1 MYPLLKVIGL
11 MSGTSTDGLDI
22 SYVEIYNSNDKF
34 HINPIFFKS
43 NPYPKELKEEIL
55 KNVDLSQA
63 KLNEIS
69 DFNFKLGNYFAD
81 KVLDFIKEFDIKE
94 IDLIGSHGHTFYHSI
109 KDGKA
114 ISTLQL
120 GEPSV
125 IAQKTGITTVADFRT
140 ADIAVNGE
148 GAPLVPFF
156 DRCFFHEKNIV
167 LQNIGGISNSGYIL
181 ENGDIL
187 AFDNG
192 AGNMI
197 IDSAMKIITNGAK
210 DYDNNGEIASK
221 GKVNNKFLEILL
233 DNSYFDLKP
242 PKSTGR
248 ELFGEHYSKEMFT
261 KAKELNINDEDIIST
276 LTYFVGKTISDSYN
290 SFLPKTPE
298 KVIISGGG
306 AKNESIK
313 KYLKELLPNSKILT
327 TDDYGL
333 NAEAKESIAF
343 ALFAYCTVFGIPNNV
358 KSATGADKEIVMG
371 KICPSTNYKRI
382 ILLDSQYTNIQ
393 DKSSL
398 TLTESRNILSQ
409 ELDNLSPLKIVELMN
424 QNDYQVVES
433 IDRAKESISKV
444 MQNTID
450 VFLNGGRL
458 FYIGAG
464 TSGRLGVLDAS
475 ECPPTFKSP
484 HEKVQGII
492 AGGQIALTTAVEGAE
507 DSAEQGIKDV
517 QERNISDKDII
528 VGISANG
535 RAKYVLEALR
545 ESKKRG
551 AKTALITCN
560 YFDKPEFIDEI
571 IVISVGAEVL
581 SGSTRLKA
589 GTATKMV
596 LNMITTGSFAKTG
609 KVYGNYMVDLNVS
622 NIKLKARAINI
633 IKSLTN
639 ADNNK
644 AEDYLNK
651 ANGSVKTAILM
662 ILKNINDFEI
672 AKKLLD
678 ENNGFIRKVLE

>member
-22 SYVEIYNSNDKF
+22 SYVEIYNSNEKF
-34 HINPIFFKS
+34 NIKPIFFKS
-43 NPYPKELKEEIL
+43 YAYSKELKNDIL
-55 KNVDLSQA
+55 KNIDISQA
-63 KLNEIS
+63 KLNDIS
-69 DFNFKLGNYFAD
+69 DFNFKLGHYFAD
-81 KVLDFIKEFDIKE
+81 RVLDFIREFDIKE

-140 ADIAVNGE
+140 ADLAVNGE

-156 DRCFFHEKNIV
+156 DKCFFYDKNIV

-192 AGNMI
+192 PGNMI
-197 IDSAMKIITNGAK
+197 IDSAMKIITNGDK
-210 DYDNNGEIASK
+210 DYDNNGEVASK
-221 GKVNNKFLEILL
+221 GNLNNDLLSILL

-248 ELFGEHYSKEMFT
+248 ELFGEHYSKNIFD
-261 KAKELNINDEDIIST
+261 KAKSLNISNEDIIAT
-276 LTYFVGKTISDSYN
+276 LTYFVAKSISDSYKN
-290 SFLPKTPE
+290 FLPQIPK

-313 KYLKELLPNSKILT
+313 NFLKELLPYSKIQT
-327 TDDYGL
+327 TNDYGL
-333 NAEAKESIAF
+333 NSDAKESIAF
-343 ALFAYCTVFGIPNNV
+343 ALFAYCTVFGITNNLT
-358 KSATGADKEIVMG
+358 SATGADKNVVMG
-371 KICPSTNYKRI
+371 KICPSSNYKRI
-382 ILLDSQYTNIQ
+382 ILLDSHSNNEQ
-393 DKSSL
+393 
-398 TLTESRNILSQ
+398 LTEGQNILSK

-424 QNDYQVVES
+424 QNDYQVVQS
-433 IDRAKESISKV
+433 VDNAKLSISKV

-450 VFLNGGRL
+450 SFLNNGRL

-492 AGGQIALTTAVEGAE
+492 AGGEKALTTAVEGAE
-507 DSAEQGIKDV
+507 DSAEQGINDV
-517 QERNISDKDII
+517 RERNISNKDII
-528 VGISANG
+528 IGISANG
-535 RAKYVLEALR
+535 RARYVLEALK
-545 ESKKRG
+545 EAKNRG
-551 AKTALITCN
+551 AKTSLITCN
-560 YFDKPEFIDEI
+560 YFDKPDFVDDV
-571 IVISVGAEVL
+571 IVISVGSEVL

-596 LNMITTGSFAKTG
+596 LNMITTGAFAKTG
-609 KVYGNYMVDLNVS
+609 KVYSNYMVDLNVS
-622 NIKLKARAINI
+622 NIKLQKRAINI
-633 IKSLTN
+633 IKSITEVN
-639 ADNNK
+639 DEK
-644 AEDYLNK
+644 AELYLNK
-651 ANGSVKTAILM
+651 AKGSVKTAILM
-662 ILKNINDFEI
+662 ISKNIEDFEH
-672 AKKLLD
+672 AQKLLD
-678 ENNGFIRKVLE
+678 DNNGFIRKVL